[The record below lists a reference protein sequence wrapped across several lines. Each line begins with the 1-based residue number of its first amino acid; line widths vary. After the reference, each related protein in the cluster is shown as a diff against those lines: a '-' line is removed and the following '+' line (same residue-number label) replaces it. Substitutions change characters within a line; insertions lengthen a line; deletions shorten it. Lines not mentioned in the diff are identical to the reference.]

1 MIPSGGNPIDAMNEA
16 LKRVGA
22 GNDSGCREFYAILYE
37 TFWESLI
44 RFLRFRRKATPDDAE
59 DSVSNLMLSLFERAQ
74 AGRIV
79 NAPRHWQAYLRKAV
93 LWQYAAD
100 IRKARGAT
108 PRAKDVDLALALH
121 DGIGP
126 DLQAADREEVRRMFE
141 RTFPDLTLMERR
153 VIAMRGQKWTFAEI
167 AEALGTSEN
176 SASVLA
182 SRARKD
188 LWSTWLKLK
197 AG

>member
-1 MIPSGGNPIDAMNEA
+1 MATSGENPMDALDEA
-16 LKRVGA
+16 LKRVIKGD
-22 GNDSGCREFYAILYE
+22 DSGCREFYATLFQ
-37 TFWESLI
+37 TFRDSLI
-44 RFLRFRRKATPDDAE
+44 RFLRYRREATPDEAE
-59 DSVSNLMLSLFERAQ
+59 DSVSNLMLSLFERAR

-79 NAPRHWQAYLRKAV
+79 NAPRSWQAYLRRAV

-100 IRKARGAT
+100 IRKARGST

-126 DLQAADREEVRRMFE
+126 DLQAADREEVRRLFE
-141 RTFPDLTLMERR
+141 RTLPNLTLMEQR
-153 VIAMRGQKWTFAEI
+153 VIAMRGQQWTFAEI

-188 LWSTWLKLK
+188 LWNTWLKLK

>member
-1 MIPSGGNPIDAMNEA
+1 MVTSAANPTEVLNAALNRIKLGDESGNP
-16 LKRVGA
+16 
-22 GNDSGCREFYAILYE
+22 EFYALLYE

-44 RFLRFRRKATPDDAE
+44 RFLRFRRGATPEDAE
-59 DSVSNLMLSLFERAQ
+59 DSVSNLMLSLFERAR

-79 NAPRHWQAYLRKAV
+79 NAPKHWQAYLRRTV

-108 PRAKDVDLALALH
+108 PRAKDVDLALALY

-126 DLQAADREEVRRMFE
+126 DVQAADREEILRMFE
-141 RTFPDLTLMERR
+141 RTIPELTLMEQRI
-153 VIAMRGQKWTFAEI
+153 IAMRGQRWTFAEI

-176 SASVLA
+176 CASVLA
-182 SRARKD
+182 SRARKE

>member
-1 MIPSGGNPIDAMNEA
+1 MVTSAANPTDAMNAA
-16 LKRVGA
+16 LNRINLG
-22 GNDSGCREFYAILYE
+22 DESGSLEFYAILYE

-44 RFLRFRRKATPDDAE
+44 RFLRFRREATPDDAE
-59 DSVSNLMLSLFERAQ
+59 DSVSNLMLSLFERAR

-79 NAPRHWQAYLRKAV
+79 NAPRRWQAYLRRAV

-108 PRAKDVDLALALH
+108 PRAKDVDLALALY

-126 DLQAADREEVRRMFE
+126 DLQVADREEVRRMFE
-141 RTFPDLTLMERR
+141 RTLPGLTLMERR
-153 VIAMRGQKWTFAEI
+153 VIAMRGQQWTFAEI